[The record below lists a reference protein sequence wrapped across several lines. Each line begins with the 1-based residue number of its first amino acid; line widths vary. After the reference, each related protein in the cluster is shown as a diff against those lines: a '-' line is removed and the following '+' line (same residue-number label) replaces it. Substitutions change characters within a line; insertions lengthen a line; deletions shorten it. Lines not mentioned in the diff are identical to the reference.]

1 MTDSM
6 ASKTSSISKGA
17 RKRTGSPEQP
27 VGSDGVS
34 SQSEIEA
41 GSSRTI
47 AEQSNLARAE
57 LPPIS
62 AFGSRRMKKP
72 RTAEQEAQE
81 QQRVADSF
89 RNFEERKAAE
99 NALSDEEKRL
109 RVVDNERRW
118 LADHIQPK
126 IQAYRSAWTQE
137 IVERK
142 LDPEQPYVEFLFQ
155 LARYEAKC
163 RFMRCEHKEKKIRAD
178 DYRIGVSPGDH
189 WSKSPNYYHVNCFE
203 ELCDFG
209 SLDYLA
215 RFNDKCKFR
224 ADDGAHAIFITWKR
238 DLVRQAREAANSI
251 RSTADAVPQP
261 EARERNLEDQ
271 QPALAPSRQNE
282 TPDELYTKLTTN
294 QHIGYDVTAEDIAV
308 VLAEK
313 RIEGFVRS
321 WDSVDFTIKPVE
333 VLDKDLGNGE
343 FTWKEYDGD
352 SDWQILDCFVD
363 GKAHEADRDA
373 GVETARDNETR
384 SDVKAR
390 VLSDSQHRLSQALD
404 VWGIDRL
411 IALSEPEDLT
421 DEGKQMKAQ
430 FTKGDIFRIQ
440 GKWDDSSQRLEGR
453 RREDVESAE
462 EIERQLR
469 AMEHDQRP
477 VDTEHAIGHGR

>member
-189 WSKSPNYYHVNCFE
+189 WSKSP
-203 ELCDFG
+203 
-209 SLDYLA
+209 S
-215 RFNDKCKFR
+215 K
-224 ADDGAHAIFITWKR
+224 
-238 DLVRQAREAANSI
+238 S
-251 RSTADAVPQP
+251 
-261 EARERNLEDQ
+261 
-271 QPALAPSRQNE
+271 
-282 TPDELYTKLTTN
+282 
-294 QHIGYDVTAEDIAV
+294 
-308 VLAEK
+308 
-313 RIEGFVRS
+313 
-321 WDSVDFTIKPVE
+321 
-333 VLDKDLGNGE
+333 
-343 FTWKEYDGD
+343 
-352 SDWQILDCFVD
+352 
-363 GKAHEADRDA
+363 
-373 GVETARDNETR
+373 
-384 SDVKAR
+384 
-390 VLSDSQHRLSQALD
+390 
-404 VWGIDRL
+404 
-411 IALSEPEDLT
+411 
-421 DEGKQMKAQ
+421 
-430 FTKGDIFRIQ
+430 
-440 GKWDDSSQRLEGR
+440 
-453 RREDVESAE
+453 
-462 EIERQLR
+462 
-469 AMEHDQRP
+469 
-477 VDTEHAIGHGR
+477 